1 MDFLV
6 SVGVQETLFHFDL
19 SNFIIQ
25 VVLLLFVELEVS
37 YFLDQVPFVWALIL
51 LSFEKFYLLAG

>member
-19 SNFIIQ
+19 SNFSIQ

-37 YFLDQVPFVWALIL
+37 YFLDQVPFVLALIL

>member
-37 YFLDQVPFVWALIL
+37 YFLDQVPFVLALIL